1 MDDEQ
6 VSRRARDIQLDT
18 CAAAAVRAISAC
30 HGDRD
35 RAIAR
40 FLLRLADR
48 LQDDRRPAPGPAR
61 SSRAA

>member
-1 MDDEQ
+1 MHDKQ

-48 LQDDRRPAPGPAR
+48 LQDDVRPTSGSNGPP
-61 SSRAA
+61 RAA

>member
-1 MDDEQ
+1 MHDKQ

-30 HGDRD
+30 RGDRD

-40 FLLRLADR
+40 FLLRLADH
-48 LQDDRRPAPGPAR
+48 LDDMRPKSRSSGP
-61 SSRAA
+61 SRAA